1 MKRQAYLDQLTREM
15 IKKDFKPADKNPF
28 VGIESDLVFKSP
40 NKWMVG
46 IRAVSVKEDLKV
58 GLISGGELRQL
69 LIQYFAGLVLAIIL
83 FTIGG
88 LGFKAVGI
96 ESDTSAVI
104 ALFIFLTILLL
115 TAFSIHLQKRTVNRK
130 VMEILIETVESMGSK
145 QIAPFMNKPTD
156 WND

>member
-1 MKRQAYLDQLTREM
+1 M
-15 IKKDFKPADKNPF
+15 IKNGFKLAEKNPF
-28 VGIESDLVFKSP
+28 VWIEPDLVFKSP

-46 IRAVSVKEDLKV
+46 IRAVSVKENLKV

-88 LGFKAVGI
+88 LGFKAVGLDP
-96 ESDTSAVI
+96 DTSAVI
-104 ALFIFLTILLL
+104 ALFISLTIMFL

-130 VMEILIETVESMGSK
+130 VMKILIETAESMGGK
-145 QIAPFMNKPTD
+145 QITPFKWKTVKLED
-156 WND
+156 